1 MEKFFEIKNK
11 KKEVKM
17 FNIKNVIEILK
28 KYDKM
33 FNNPDIIN
41 IEKNIINELQKT
53 GLLRLCI
60 FICPKFNPKALLSS
74 SPENYM
80 PIQVDGSGLFE
91 PRVAKILSLK
101 KNLMKV
107 GLPTEINL
115 IIGDNDAEEY
125 IFPFIKSFSF
135 DRALYKE
142 RQLQY
147 KRAFE
152 EKYED
157 LFGGNERC
165 VVWSFAD
172 LDVFSDKIEP
182 TISKEAIEK
191 EIKFFEWLFSSDGPY
206 KNILNFSK
214 KDLIDMVSLKYK
226 LYGAQGKFLEELGGI
241 LLQTEGPGV
250 WLERTEMLKCTGSS
264 SIPTIYP
271 WIRNE
276 ER

>member
-1 MEKFFEIKNK
+1 
-11 KKEVKM
+11 M
-17 FNIKNVIEILK
+17 FNIEKVIVVLK

-41 IEKNIINELQKT
+41 IEKNITNELQKV
-53 GLLRLCI
+53 GFLRLCV
-60 FICPKFNPKALLSS
+60 FVCPKFNPRALFSS

-80 PIQVDGSGLFE
+80 PIEVNRSGLFE

-101 KNLMKV
+101 KDLMKV

-135 DRALYKE
+135 NKSLYKE

-152 EKYED
+152 EMYED
-157 LFGGNERC
+157 LFGGKERC
-165 VVWSFAD
+165 FIWSFAD
-172 LDVFSDKIEP
+172 LDVFSDKINPE
-182 TISKEAIEK
+182 ISEEALKK
-191 EIKFFEWLFSSDGPY
+191 EIKFFERLFSSEGPY
-206 KNILNFSK
+206 EDTLKFSK
-214 KDLIDMVSLKYK
+214 EELIEMVSLKYK

-250 WLERTEMLKCTGSS
+250 WLERTEMLKCTGAF
-264 SIPTIYP
+264 SIPVIYP
-271 WIRNE
+271 WIRAE